1 MMTTVFVFADN
12 DVVGCV
18 ESLFKSCCQDMG
30 WPIEHHNG
38 GNGCG
43 GGWCCRRTR
52 MTSRKGLLDACLT
65 VCLSVFLFFLFV
77 AVLLMFAVFRSIEMV
92 RKANGMWIMTLAS
105 FWYHP
110 QHPSKYSDDTTYLS
124 HPPHTHRHIF
134 FFIGTKPL
142 EWDTYTQG
150 YHQSGRD
157 DDPHLA
163 QAVTSTTTMYERIMI

>member
-43 GGWCCRRTR
+43 GGWCCRRMR

-65 VCLSVFLFFLFV
+65 VCLSVFLFLFV
-77 AVLLMFAVFRSIEMV
+77 AVLLMFAVFRGIEMV

-110 QHPSKYSDDTTYLS
+110 QHPSKYSDDTTHLS
-124 HPPHTHRHIF
+124 HPPHTHTDTYS

-142 EWDTYTQG
+142 EWNTYTQG